1 MGAGKSQ
8 LGVQLRILSTEVS
21 YLRIWGGRRRKPGS
35 EGGHDLSEGRHLF
48 KNEVHSGV
56 QSR

>member
-8 LGVQLRILSTEVS
+8 LGVQLRRLSSEVS
-21 YLRIWGGRRRKPGS
+21 YLRIWGGGGGNPGS
-35 EGGHDLSEGRHLF
+35 EGGHDLSEPRHLF
-48 KNEVHSGV
+48 KNEVHAGV